1 MSNNSLLEIE
11 KKFETL
17 AGVVGK
23 AQGEYEYMCSEK
35 NKTEL
40 SICSLECDKE
50 RYKKAIELLTMV
62 QHESRDKVKEG
73 FESIITH
80 ALNFVFDEDYQFE
93 LEFGKRGNL
102 QELNFNIKKPG
113 FTEAYDIL
121 DTNGGGLV
129 DLISLALRIVL
140 MELNTPKIEG
150 FIILDES
157 LKHLS
162 ENFLPN
168 ANEFLKE
175 IQSKLNRQ
183 FIFVSHQKVFTE
195 SNYNVINIA

>member
-1 MSNNSLLEIE
+1 MSENTFLDIERQFEIL
-11 KKFETL
+11 T
-17 AGVVGK
+17 GNVGK
-23 AQGEYEYMCSEK
+23 IQGEYEYICSEK
-35 NKTEL
+35 NKSEL
-40 SICSLECDKE
+40 KTYALEYDRE
-50 RYKKAIELLTMV
+50 RYKKAVELLTMV
-62 QHESRDKVKEG
+62 QHESRDKVKSG

-80 ALNFVFDEDYQFE
+80 ALNFVFDENYQFE
-93 LEFGKRGNL
+93 LEFGRRGNL

-140 MELNTPKIEG
+140 MELNTPKIDG

-183 FIFVSHQKVFTE
+183 FIFISHQKIFTE
-195 SNYNVINIA
+195 SNYNVIEIT